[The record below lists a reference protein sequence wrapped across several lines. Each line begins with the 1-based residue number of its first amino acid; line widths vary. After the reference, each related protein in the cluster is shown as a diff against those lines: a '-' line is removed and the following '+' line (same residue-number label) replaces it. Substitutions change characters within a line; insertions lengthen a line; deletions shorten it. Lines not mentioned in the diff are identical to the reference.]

1 VTNFVIANANTNSV
15 DQTILERA
23 YEAACDELQKKHN
36 INHAALAELTRSNN
50 WGPSRPVWG
59 RPARRKAIEL
69 LRGIESAREAAGDL
83 LERLRATQPP
93 IIDTLA
99 AVSSVKA
106 ASRSR
111 ENFP

>member
-1 VTNFVIANANTNSV
+1 MTNFVIANASTNSV

-36 INHAALAELTRSNN
+36 INHAALAELIDPITGALLDLYGVGQRDEKQLSCYAV
-50 WGPSRPVWG
+50 SRAL
-59 RPARRKAIEL
+59 AR
-69 LRGIESAREAAGDL
+69 LRGTSYKTPRDP
-83 LERLRATQPP
+83 PP